1 VSQHAW
7 QQRSSSGRKVGGGA
21 RHAMDEQRQNRLVLG
36 MMSEDEATAS
46 SSAEELV
53 DLLWADSEH
62 SEARQEEIGAAEGLR
77 AGLVNMLCTGLEDA
91 QYWACLALSYVAH
104 RHSLNIARIGRQPRI
119 FEGLNRCLGFLET
132 KGVACGVLSQLAFCN
147 TYNSNAIAETEGL
160 LQRIV
165 SVMGSPRESERHA
178 ATCAL
183 SNCAA
188 NSKRVARQIV
198 SVDGMLDALKT
209 LCRPPA
215 WLGGGAGEEQVQGGG
230 SGGVEEEEGDSD
242 DDDDECRT
250 VISAIGCLDNLS
262 HYPEVRLTL
271 QRAEVEAVLLHTIQ
285 LVTTTSNNLQGPIV
299 IAAESAMVLTRLLPL
314 QRLEALNLPRVVLQT
329 TMHCTLCAIDR
340 RQWANFAWRLA
351 DVLEPLARLSLC
363 PAYRSALCDCGATL
377 QILRA
382 VAATRRHSGEDG
394 ALERLHHCLV
404 ALCLLSQIPAA
415 REVLLNGEITAK
427 DPLWDESKSVAGSPA
442 ESLLN
447 MDSSDPA
454 QLTET
459 KAQHEDIISQLEGE
473 LQATNEQLSVTQ
485 ADLIQTQGELERTT
499 RDLQGDL
506 AGKVESIGV
515 VEQQLAMTQSQL
527 DVRQREQEWGLTGSP
542 RNLSAL
548 HLLDGKHSQ
557 KSSMW

>member
-1 VSQHAW
+1 
-7 QQRSSSGRKVGGGA
+7 
-21 RHAMDEQRQNRLVLG
+21 MDEQRQNRLVLG

-53 DLLWADSEH
+53 DMLWADSED

-91 QYWACLALSYVAH
+91 QYWACLALSHVAH
-104 RHSLNIARIGRQPRI
+104 RHPLNIARIGRQPRI
-119 FEGLNRCLGFLET
+119 FDGLNRCLGFLET

-165 SVMGSPRESERHA
+165 TVMGSPRAGDRQA

-198 SVDGMLDALKT
+198 SVDGMLDALKA
-209 LCRPPA
+209 LCRPPRA
-215 WLGGGAGEEQVQGGG
+215 WLGGGAGAEKGGG
-230 SGGVEEEEGDSD
+230 EEEEGDSD

-262 HYPEVRLTL
+262 HYPEVRPTL
-271 QRAEVEAVLLHTIQ
+271 QRAEVEAVLLRTID
-285 LVTTTSNNLQGPIV
+285 LVTTTSNNNLQGPIV

-314 QRLEALNLPRVVLQT
+314 QRLEALNLPRSVLQT
-329 TMHCTLCAIDR
+329 TTHCTLCAIDR
-340 RQWANFAWRLA
+340 KQWANFAWRLA

-404 ALCLLSQIPAA
+404 ALCLLSHIPAA

-427 DPLWDESKSVAGSPA
+427 DPLWDESTSVAGSPA
-442 ESLLN
+442 ESLLDR
-447 MDSSDPA
+447 DSSDLWTVA
-454 QLTET
+454 VE
-459 KAQHEDIISQLEGE
+459 EDMAYGMGGGIEGG
-473 LQATNEQLSVTQ
+473 VGGGKGRGGG
-485 ADLIQTQGELERTT
+485 GE
-499 RDLQGDL
+499 G
-506 AGKVESIGV
+506 
-515 VEQQLAMTQSQL
+515 
-527 DVRQREQEWGLTGSP
+527 WGLTGSP
-542 RNLSAL
+542 KNLSAL
-548 HLLDGKHSQ
+548 QLLDGKHSQ
-557 KSSMW
+557 KSSM